1 MKHRLRQ
8 GVSVLLATIFLGQY
22 FPTAIAA
29 SGNTISGESITITE
43 HTFPDAAFQK
53 WLKDPSHI
61 SGYGADGVLTAE
73 ELANIRSIDV
83 SNQNLTSLK
92 GIEIFSALESLNC
105 KNNALTALDV
115 SQNLQLKYLHCAVNR
130 ISSLDVSGLKE
141 LISLNCESNHMTA
154 LDLTGCTALEII
166 YCRYND
172 LPAVDFSTN
181 TKLKFIE
188 SFDNNLTK
196 VDLSMLSELEFV
208 HLDHNRLTNLDLSH
222 NTNLSPIGSG
232 FVARN
237 NWLDT
242 LTLPISSSLIV
253 ESSVYDEQDPK
264 LGYERTAWYLD
275 PDFTQPAPD
284 NLPANGQTL
293 YVKWLPNDY
302 TIYFSANGGSGS
314 MPSQAAVWNT
324 DLILPNSDFSRMG
337 YQFSGWEDTFGDGK
351 VYAAQEK
358 VKNLGGEIQGD
369 RVTLYAQ
376 WTPIQYQIAFDSN
389 TGSGKMDSIT
399 VSYNQSKNLPDCT
412 FTAPSGMEFAGWSLT
427 QNGPVKYKDQASVRN
442 LAFQQGDTVTLYAV
456 WREPAVN
463 QYLAQLDQAF
473 STYVSTNYTAQDWTA
488 LASQYET
495 SRAQLAAAAGTA
507 EDQLDALLSQAKHA
521 MAQLPTL
528 NQRVEQVASQWRT
541 AYREVISQIDGQ
553 AINESNAASVRS
565 AAEQASEGLT
575 TEFVAAKTDLKNLDD
590 QQLVAALAV
599 QQVESSMQGLR
610 RLSAAAQWASEL
622 DGLSTRAMSEVTT
635 QWLSTYEN
643 AVTESNEHRTQLQAS
658 LLNALQQRAELAK
671 QKQ

>member
-92 GIEIFSALESLNC
+92 GIEVFSALESLNC
-105 KNNALTALDV
+105 KNNALTSLDV
-115 SQNLQLKYLHCAVNR
+115 SQNLRLKYLHCAVNR

-253 ESSVYDEQDPK
+253 ESSV
-264 LGYERTAWYLD
+264 
-275 PDFTQPAPD
+275 
-284 NLPANGQTL
+284 
-293 YVKWLPNDY
+293 
-302 TIYFSANGGSGS
+302 I
-314 MPSQAAVWNT
+314 
-324 DLILPNSDFSRMG
+324 
-337 YQFSGWEDTFGDGK
+337 
-351 VYAAQEK
+351 
-358 VKNLGGEIQGD
+358 
-369 RVTLYAQ
+369 
-376 WTPIQYQIAFDSN
+376 
-389 TGSGKMDSIT
+389 
-399 VSYNQSKNLPDCT
+399 
-412 FTAPSGMEFAGWSLT
+412 
-427 QNGPVKYKDQASVRN
+427 
-442 LAFQQGDTVTLYAV
+442 
-456 WREPAVN
+456 
-463 QYLAQLDQAF
+463 
-473 STYVSTNYTAQDWTA
+473 
-488 LASQYET
+488 
-495 SRAQLAAAAGTA
+495 
-507 EDQLDALLSQAKHA
+507 
-521 MAQLPTL
+521 
-528 NQRVEQVASQWRT
+528 
-541 AYREVISQIDGQ
+541 
-553 AINESNAASVRS
+553 
-565 AAEQASEGLT
+565 
-575 TEFVAAKTDLKNLDD
+575 
-590 QQLVAALAV
+590 
-599 QQVESSMQGLR
+599 
-610 RLSAAAQWASEL
+610 
-622 DGLSTRAMSEVTT
+622 
-635 QWLSTYEN
+635 
-643 AVTESNEHRTQLQAS
+643 
-658 LLNALQQRAELAK
+658 
-671 QKQ
+671 